1 MEGDDGSGTETEDST
16 GLLGDGADEDVE
28 DETHRSTLENGL
40 CPGDFLLPEPP
51 ASIDADGAGAG
62 AGAGVD
68 FGLAVLTPGPFA
80 GWACLLVL
88 GAAPTGLPD
97 LGEGGVDEE
106 PKRRPARRRSERSSR
121 GLAALDGGAADGPGD
136 AHLWASG

>member
-16 GLLGDGADEDVE
+16 GLLGDGADEHVE
-28 DETHRSTLENGL
+28 DETHRSTLEKGL

-51 ASIDADGAGAG
+51 DADGAG

-68 FGLAVLTPGPFA
+68 FGLAALTPGPFA

-88 GAAPTGLPD
+88 EAAPTGLPD
-97 LGEGGVDEE
+97 LGEGGIDEE

-121 GLAALDGGAADGPGD
+121 GLAALDGGAADGLAD
-136 AHLWASG
+136 AHLWESG